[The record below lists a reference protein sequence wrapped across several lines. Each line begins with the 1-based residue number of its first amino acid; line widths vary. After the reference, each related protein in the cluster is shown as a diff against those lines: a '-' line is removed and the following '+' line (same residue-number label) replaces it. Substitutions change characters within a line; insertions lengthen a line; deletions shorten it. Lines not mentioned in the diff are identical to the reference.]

1 MEDLYRFIKCLS
13 VSHETRL
20 VSIRHITQHSDYLA
34 FIESFYFLINSGELL
49 MTLRDDWLRLRTDNL
64 KFSGLANILQGI
76 LPLVDRGRVLA
87 VICLSWIV
95 SLSSGPRG
103 LVSMKL
109 RLLAPVL
116 KPTVWLSLDLGRT
129 RVSLDCKYIS
139 WQGE

>member
-1 MEDLYRFIKCLS
+1 
-13 VSHETRL
+13 
-20 VSIRHITQHSDYLA
+20 
-34 FIESFYFLINSGELL
+34 

-64 KFSGLANILQGI
+64 KFSGLANILHGI
-76 LPLVDRGRVLA
+76 LPLLDRGRVLA

-95 SLSSGPRG
+95 SLSRG
-103 LVSMKL
+103 LVSMKV